1 MRTLGVD
8 PGSVVTGY
16 GVVDGVGQ
24 KLIHVSSGFLK
35 VGKRPSFPERLSA
48 IYQGLTEIID
58 EHDPEV
64 MAIESLFFSKNV
76 KSAILLGHA
85 RGVAILAGVNAGL
98 DIYEYSPLEI
108 KQSVVGYGRADKG
121 QVQEMIR
128 ILLSLKETP
137 ESNMAD
143 ALAVAVCHL
152 NTARSIQRIHSNQHC
167 RTLCG
172 QQKPVKA
179 PGSR

>member
-1 MRTLGVD
+1 MKTLGVD

-16 GVVDGVGQ
+16 GVVEGSGQ
-24 KLIHVSSGFLK
+24 KLLHLASGYLK
-35 VGKRPSFPERLSA
+35 VGKEPSFPERLGA
-48 IYQGLTEIID
+48 IYHGLTKIIT
-58 EHDPEV
+58 EYRPEV

-98 DIYEYSPLEI
+98 DVYEYSPLEI
-108 KQSVVGYGRADKG
+108 KQSVVGYGRADKR

-128 ILLSLKETP
+128 MLLSLSEIP

-143 ALAVAVCHL
+143 ALAVAICHL
-152 NTARSIQRIHSNQHC
+152 NTARSLSRI
-167 RTLCG
+167 R
-172 QQKPVKA
+172 KRE
-179 PGSR
+179 PGYLL

>member
-1 MRTLGVD
+1 MKTLGVD

-16 GVVDGVGQ
+16 GVVEGAGH
-24 KLIHVSSGFLK
+24 KLTHITSGFLK
-35 VGKRPSFPERLSA
+35 VVSRPSFPERLGA
-48 IYQGLTEIID
+48 IYQGLTEIITEYSPD
-58 EHDPEV
+58 V

-98 DIYEYSPLEI
+98 EIHEYSPLEI

-128 ILLSLKETP
+128 ILLSLKQAP
-137 ESNMAD
+137 ESNTAD
-143 ALAVAVCHL
+143 ALAVAICHL
-152 NTARSIQRIHSNQHC
+152 NTARSLSRFRS
-167 RTLCG
+167 
-172 QQKPVKA
+172 K
-179 PGSR
+179 GSGYL

>member
-1 MRTLGVD
+1 MKALGVD

-16 GVVDGVGQ
+16 GVVEGAGQ
-24 KLIHVSSGFLK
+24 KLTHVTSGFLK
-35 VGKRPSFPERLSA
+35 VGNRPSFPERLGA
-48 IYQGLTEIID
+48 IYQGLSKIIR
-58 EHDPEV
+58 EYTPEV

-98 DIYEYSPLEI
+98 EVYEYSPLEI
-108 KQSVVGYGRADKG
+108 KQSVVGYGRADKE

-128 ILLSLKETP
+128 ILLSLRETP

-152 NTARSIQRIHSNQHC
+152 NTARSIARIERKESGY
-167 RTLCG
+167 RL
-172 QQKPVKA
+172 
-179 PGSR
+179 